1 MPSDDLLNLQTARS
15 AQKRD
20 NSERCKSHLE
30 KLTALICDGATKARL
45 RVFGVGNCN
54 DITLNHSTTH
64 FTNIELMDIDQG
76 ALDHAI
82 DYQTISDK
90 HGVTCTWEVDLANHD
105 YQPDH
110 LADVTVSSCLFHN
123 GVNNYQMPICKM
135 PSLLLNTV
143 VNI

>member
-54 DITLNHSTTH
+54 DIALNHSTTH

-82 DYQTISDK
+82 DYQKISDK
-90 HGVTCTWEVDLANHD
+90 HGV
-105 YQPDH
+105 
-110 LADVTVSSCLFHN
+110 
-123 GVNNYQMPICKM
+123 
-135 PSLLLNTV
+135 
-143 VNI
+143 